1 LSTIVGF
8 DLAFIIIACALSRN
22 AIVEAASNEESD
34 VAIDADAP
42 IGAAAVAAAGA
53 AAAAAGS
60 AAGGRTHERTTHAS
74 RLKTVAATA
83 AAAKAAGGGV
93 GDRGSNSGYKKP
105 EGNGQ

>member
-34 VAIDADAP
+34 AAVDTDAP
-42 IGAAAVAAAGA
+42 IDAAAVAVAAAGS
-53 AAAAAGS
+53 AG
-60 AAGGRTHERTTHAS
+60 GGRTHERTTHAS

-83 AAAKAAGGGV
+83 AKAAAAGGGGGG